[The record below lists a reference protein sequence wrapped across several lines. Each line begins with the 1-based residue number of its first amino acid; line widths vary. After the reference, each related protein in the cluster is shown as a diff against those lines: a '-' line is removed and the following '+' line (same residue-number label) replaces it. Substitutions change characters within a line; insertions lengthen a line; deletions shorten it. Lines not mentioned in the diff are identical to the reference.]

1 MEQFLLFLPAIFC
14 PVGMGLLMWLMMR
27 GGKNNGGGTAAE
39 KEAELADLR
48 AQLEALRPAP
58 NRDLGPLDVLKQ
70 APHPGGAPSA

>member
-1 MEQFLLFLPAIFC
+1 MEQFLIFLPAIVC

-27 GGKNNGGGTAAE
+27 GGKNDRGGTPAE

-58 NRDLGPLDVLKQ
+58 NRGPGPLDIRKQ
-70 APHPGGAPSA
+70 AARPGGTPSA